1 MQVNVK
7 TKNGKKLQLKALV
20 DFRYRNLGTW
30 PIIVGIGGR
39 EEEWQKGGDWNMEEE
54 VSREICNIQ
63 TI

>member
-30 PIIVGIGGR
+30 SIIVGIGSR
-39 EEEWQKGGDWNMEEE
+39 EKEWQKGGDWNMEEE
-54 VSREICNIQ
+54 VSREICNIR

>member
-30 PIIVGIGGR
+30 PVIVGIGGR
-39 EEEWQKGGDWNMEEE
+39 EKE
-54 VSREICNIQ
+54 
-63 TI
+63 